1 MSERPNILLI
11 TSDQHRADH
20 LGVKGMDAIAT
31 PALDQM
37 ATEGVHFDRAYTPS
51 PICTPARVSL
61 LTGQYPSRHGAWS
74 IGVTVDPFPRPTLAD
89 RLATHGYAT
98 ALYGKTHFVRRAD
111 EPSHVTGHPDP
122 PPELFHTFD
131 GPYLGFEQI
140 QACRGHTVN
149 AVPDMHYLAFLERAG
164 VDYTSWFPKLGDDY
178 DHWQCGSWNIPAQ
191 YHDTEWVTG
200 LTEDF
205 IHGRASSE
213 APWFCM
219 ANYQDP
225 HEPMRCPE
233 PWFSRVDPARLQLLE
248 GGRPGEFDDK
258 PAFYEHATRG
268 DWGWVNDGCGVPSLF
283 HNPAWDDQ
291 AAAAMQATVGMV
303 GFLDHGVGRLL
314 AALEASGQAD
324 NTVIIYTSDHG
335 EMHGHH
341 GFWAKGLA
349 PYDDSQR
356 VPLLLCGAGIE
367 AVGTTQALAN
377 LVDLP
382 GTILQLV
389 GADVP
394 DDLQGVDLTPVLQG
408 AADRVQDHTLIECR
422 ATASIYQQTLITAQ
436 HKLIMYEHTDE
447 GELYDLAV
455 DPDQYHNLWREP
467 ALQSVKAEL
476 LVQFV
481 HRQMAAELPRPPRVS
496 FA

>member
-1 MSERPNILLI
+1 MNERPNILLI
-11 TSDQHRADH
+11 TSDQQRADH
-20 LGVKGMDAIAT
+20 LGVKGMDAIPT
-31 PALDQM
+31 PAFDRL

-74 IGVTVDPFPRPTLAD
+74 IGVTADPFPRPTLAD
-89 RLATHGYAT
+89 RLATQGYTT
-98 ALYGKTHFVRRAD
+98 ALYGKTHFVRRED
-111 EPSHVTGHPDP
+111 EPSHVTGQLDP
-122 PPELFHTFD
+122 APELFHTFN

-149 AVPDMHYLAFLERAG
+149 AVPDMHYRAFLERAG
-164 VDYTSWFPKLGDDY
+164 VDYASWFPKLAEAY
-178 DHWQCGSWNIPAQ
+178 DHWHCGAWEIPAE

-200 LTEDF
+200 LTEAY
-205 IHGRASSE
+205 IHTRAESGT
-213 APWFCM
+213 PWFCM

-233 PWFSRVDPARLQLLE
+233 PWFSRVDTQRLQLQE
-248 GGRPGEFDDK
+248 GARPGEFDDK
-258 PAFYEHATRG
+258 PAFYAHATRG
-268 DWGWVNDGCGVPSLF
+268 DWGWVNDGVGVLSLF
-283 HNPAWDDQ
+283 HNPAWDEQ

-314 AALEASGQAD
+314 KALEATGQAD
-324 NTVIIYTSDHG
+324 NTVIVYTSDHG

-356 VPLLLCGAGIE
+356 VPLLVWGAGI
-367 AVGTTQALAN
+367 AAIGTTQALAN

-382 GTILQLV
+382 ATILQLA
-389 GADVP
+389 GAEPALDM
-394 DDLQGVDLTPVLQG
+394 QGVDLTPLLRG
-408 AADRVQDHTLIECR
+408 AADHVQQNTVIECR
-422 ATASIYQQTLITAQ
+422 ATASICQQTFITAD
-436 HKLIMYEHTDE
+436 HKLILYEHTEE
-447 GELYDLAV
+447 GELYDLTT
-455 DPDQYHNLWREP
+455 DPDQYTNLWNEP
-467 ALQSVKAEL
+467 AMQSVRADL
-476 LVQFV
+476 LQQFLQ
-481 HRQMAAELPRPPRVS
+481 RRMTQECTQAPRVS